1 MRDDFGRDGEM
12 IGEIIIAVI
21 FFAGAF
27 IFGDLTADQPFSSYE
42 ELEMLDPTP
51 HMILMQYVMYAAFWL
66 AVLDYPK
73 VAFGVLMTISVL
85 EWLLLAAKR
94 PEYWGG
100 IAFAN
105 AGVDILAVLVLAERT
120 GLPRCLGRFF
130 GY

>member
-1 MRDDFGRDGEM
+1 M
-12 IGEIIIAVI
+12 IGGIIIAVV
-21 FFAGAF
+21 FLAGAF

-42 ELEMLDPTP
+42 ELAMLDPTP
-51 HMILMQYVMYAAFWL
+51 HMILMQFVMYAAFWL

-105 AGVDILAVLVLAERT
+105 AGVDILAVLVLAQRT